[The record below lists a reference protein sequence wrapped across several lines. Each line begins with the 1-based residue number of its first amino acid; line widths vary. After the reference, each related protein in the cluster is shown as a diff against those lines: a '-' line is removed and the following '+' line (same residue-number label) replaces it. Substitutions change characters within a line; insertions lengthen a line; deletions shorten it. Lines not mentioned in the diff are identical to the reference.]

1 MATLEKRVQ
10 VLFDPEQYALV
21 EAVARAEGMSVG
33 AFIRKAVDLKL
44 AAQQARDSWQTLWD
58 RVDADPN
65 RYEPVDW
72 EDMKADWERE
82 MGMVERTRGTEA
94 AA

>member
-21 EAVARAEGMSVG
+21 EAAAKADGVSVG
-33 AFIRKAVDLKL
+33 AFVREAVEMVLSEKG
-44 AAQQARDSWQTLWD
+44 ARASWQALWD

-82 MGMVERTRGTEA
+82 MVTVERTRGAEA